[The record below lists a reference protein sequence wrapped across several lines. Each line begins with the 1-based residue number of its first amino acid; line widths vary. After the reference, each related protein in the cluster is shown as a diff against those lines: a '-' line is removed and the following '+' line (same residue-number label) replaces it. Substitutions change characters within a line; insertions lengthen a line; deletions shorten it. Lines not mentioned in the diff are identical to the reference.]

1 MFEYKENK
9 CTFKIITPIFRG
21 EIIYVVY
28 WITHLKERITKYITM
43 NYTNGYHFLPFLNRG
58 IHFGQYHLP
67 FGFVVNCIQP
77 KWNHSIGQSVL
88 SQPIISPYDTCWHKQ
103 YVGSF
108 GSTGMSMISWG
119 TVAHGTLEALP
130 VVPLASLLALA
141 PFLLVFLPLFV
152 PESSFSSFAAD
163 P

>member
-77 KWNHSIGQSVL
+77 K
-88 SQPIISPYDTCWHKQ
+88 
-103 YVGSF
+103 
-108 GSTGMSMISWG
+108 
-119 TVAHGTLEALP
+119 
-130 VVPLASLLALA
+130 
-141 PFLLVFLPLFV
+141 
-152 PESSFSSFAAD
+152 
-163 P
+163 